1 VAADQQHPLAET
13 QAVWAQAVDRVKQT
27 VIAPSLWRALEK
39 TVAVVWEDNNFVI
52 GFGGTDGQLAG
63 QLNTRDYRLAIER
76 AIRDLTGGAAD
87 TVRIIEGTE
96 ISDWEFV
103 KTRDAAA
110 AAARMQ
116 TAERQQR
123 QTTSFGN
130 WDEVYDQVSRL
141 WASSEFRSLPTG
153 RARYIDAALTLVQKA
168 MDAGLYPADGTPSN
182 ELMERGLS
190 RVIERIANQS
200 NSDPVI
206 VASFLFQRRKA
217 AGGTGGAGE

>member
-1 VAADQQHPLAET
+1 MAADQQHPLAET

-39 TVAVVWEDNNFVI
+39 TVAVVWEGNNFVI

-87 TVRIIEGTE
+87 TVRVIEGTE

-110 AAARMQ
+110 AVARTQ

-141 WASSEFRSLPTG
+141 WASSEFRALPTG

-182 ELMERGLS
+182 ELLERGLS

-200 NSDPVI
+200 NSDPVV
-206 VASFLFQRRKA
+206 VAYFLFQRRRSAGGGA
-217 AGGTGGAGE
+217 AGE